1 MNVRLFG
8 SPLLML
14 FVCFFGI
21 SSIQTEARE
30 DNQNNNVKGMNDTGC
45 IAVVEAKAE
54 GQSCATAK
62 GLSLRLKVNCDKA
75 VDVRISYKNKRDRW
89 ESVTYKNKSKGEE
102 ISFADC
108 DGFAPY
114 KIMKR
119 DAGSTKEFPNP

>member
-8 SPLLML
+8 SLVLVL

-21 SSIQTEARE
+21 TATKTEAQG
-30 DNQNNNVKGMNDTGC
+30 DYKGSDVKGKNDTGC
-45 IAVVEAKAE
+45 VEVVEAKAE

-119 DAGSTKEFPNP
+119 DAGSTKDFPNP